1 MFSKEFMTEFEIK
14 PNPKCNA
21 CKCYFTPIL
30 NIKSGT
36 FYKSCEKCK
45 LRQKNY
51 RNNNKCQHNRERH
64 KCKDCGGASI
74 CEHNK
79 VRSKCKDC
87 GGSQIC
93 EHNRVR
99 STCKDCEG
107 GSICEHNRERNK
119 CKDCGG
125 TSICEHNKVRS
136 KCKDCGGS
144 QICEHNRVRSKC
156 KDCCPLLCIVSLQR
170 NNIRRIMM
178 QTDIIKT
185 KPSIEYLGCS
195 VEYFKEYI
203 ESKMTFE
210 MNFENIHYDHIKPV
224 SKFDLHDEEELFKCC
239 HYTNFQPLLATDNL
253 IKNNK
258 WSDENELFWNKN
270 ICGKEY
276 IELYIP
282 N

>member
-64 KCKDCGGASI
+64 KCKDCGGA
-74 CEHNK
+74 
-79 VRSKCKDC
+79 
-87 GGSQIC
+87 
-93 EHNRVR
+93 
-99 STCKDCEG
+99 
-107 GSICEHNRERNK
+107 
-119 CKDCGG
+119 
-125 TSICEHNKVRS
+125 SICEHNKVRS